1 MPRLWKKSFY
11 PEKESEMRMKN
22 LDRCSGSRQR
32 EEGELIYSD
41 LRPSGTVS
49 KLYSPL

>member
-11 PEKESEMRMKN
+11 PEKKSEIRMKN
-22 LDRCSGSRQR
+22 LDRCSDSSQR

-41 LRPSGTVS
+41 LRTPGTIS